1 MGRRR
6 IEDINVCLN
15 CKKPPKA
22 CNRCYDFY
30 PPRPL
35 KPEEEEVLRLTR
47 EGLPAREVA
56 ERMGL
61 PQERVS
67 NIRVRNGITGTVQKT
82 KIKIS
87 DEEFIKLVKSGLSN
101 GEIAEILKTNYDMVY
116 RKKHNLG
123 LTKKYQ
129 K

>member
-47 EGLPAREVA
+47 EGLSARGIA
-56 ERMGL
+56 EIMGFS
-61 PQERVS
+61 EEKIN
-67 NIRVRNGITGTVQKT
+67 NIRVRNGITGTVQKS

-87 DEEFIKLVKSGLSN
+87 DEEFTELVKSGLSN
-101 GEIAEILKTNYDMVY
+101 GEIAEKLGTNYNMVY